1 MPSSI
6 LETSPRGRS
15 IRRNDIESLAD
26 RAYHALEEKIVML
39 ELAPGGVYTEKDL
52 TAQVGLGRTPVRDAI
67 LRLEYD
73 QLLSVIPRQGIMI
86 TPLDF
91 ERDLL
96 ALDVRAVVERI
107 ICERAAI
114 HSTEIERKRLRRLA
128 DEIENTATT
137 KDVLTFTRLDI
148 LFHEF
153 VADCARQPFARHI
166 FEPLNSLFRRTGTI
180 LFQKNFDREITEASR
195 THCDLARA
203 IADGD
208 MKQVDTAFI
217 ALIDRARRVTQE
229 LAEEQEF

>member
-1 MPSSI
+1 MSASVLDP
-6 LETSPRGRS
+6 SPRSRS
-15 IRRNDIESLAD
+15 VRRNDIESMAD

-39 ELAPGGVYTEKDL
+39 ELAPGGIYTEKDL
-52 TAQVGLGRTPVRDAI
+52 TTLVELGRTPVRDAI

-86 TPLDF
+86 MPLDF

-96 ALDVRAVVERI
+96 ALDVRAAVERI
-107 ICERAAI
+107 ICERAAV
-114 HSTEIERKRLRRLA
+114 HATEIERKRLRRLA
-128 DEIENTATT
+128 NEIENTAVT
-137 KDVLTFTRLDI
+137 KDMLAFTRLDI

-153 VADCARQPFARHI
+153 VADCARQPFAAHI

-180 LFQKNFDREITEASR
+180 LFRKNFDREITEASR
-195 THCDLARA
+195 THSNLARA

-208 MKQVDTAFI
+208 MNQVDIAFI